1 MNNTTPVRSNVII
14 LKQLLNHIRLGLINR
29 VARETGVANK
39 ARTFS
44 VLSHLTA
51 MLFAQLSHAISL
63 NDVCDWLRHKAVAIA
78 RFGVTPPSRNNLSHG
93 NKERNAAFAEKL
105 FWAELAHL
113 QHAARIS
120 PPAARAGGALRRFK
134 VRIHAVDSTS
144 RLSGVHFVP
153 MKAGILEIARRRCNL
168 FRRWV
173 FMLAGGKV
181 RIHDSPAIPPV
192 ILR

>member
-1 MNNTTPVRSNVII
+1 
-14 LKQLLNHIRLGLINR
+14 
-29 VARETGVANK
+29 
-39 ARTFS
+39 
-44 VLSHLTA
+44 

>member
-29 VARETGVANK
+29 VARETGVANQ